1 MKRSQVSL
9 FVFLSSSII
18 LVFTT
23 VGLNMNFG
31 LRFAVGYDKGYFL
44 PRSRH
49 ILHKTS
55 RFMSD
60 ATREVFE
67 LSQEG
72 CLWSER
78 LESQEPSMFDEE
90 HTGVWRARTQVQQI
104 VHLEPGCG
112 RVTNGLATFADG
124 SKACVRYGI
133 DADQV
138 QGEILSY
145 YLARMLG
152 IYNLPPAVLSKPD
165 PERKQWMLVRKNIDS
180 LHWTTQAIVSL
191 TEWVPNLTRVFI
203 PTALR
208 KGGQGLNPTK
218 LCFNALRNKTT
229 KFLIEMMQW
238 TDLILFDYLIANFD
252 RLASNL
258 FNLQWDRQMMERAT
272 SNLLKSRSGLVF
284 IDNEAGLVHGY
295 RVLSSWEKYH
305 RSLLGPVCIFRKRTV
320 QRIAELKH
328 HRNVGLRLLE
338 LYQADEPLA
347 FELGFLSE
355 QHLKTLQN
363 RIDLLHL
370 HIEQCKVRHAEAVS
384 LTLHRNLK
392 FDSD

>member
-1 MKRSQVSL
+1 MKRS
-9 FVFLSSSII
+9 VFSVFIFFSSCFI
-18 LVFTT
+18 LIYLT
-23 VGLNMNFG
+23 VGLNIQLG
-31 LRFAVGYDKGYFL
+31 LRVAVGYDKGYFL
-44 PRSRH
+44 TGSRH
-49 ILHKTS
+49 LLRKTS
-55 RFMSD
+55 QYKSD
-60 ATREVFE
+60 RTRGVFA

-72 CLWSER
+72 YLWSES
-78 LESQEPSMFDEE
+78 LEIQEPSMFDEE
-90 HTGVWRARTQVQQI
+90 HTGVWRERAQVQQI

-133 DADQV
+133 NVDQI

-152 IYNLPPAVLSKPD
+152 ICNLPPAVLSKPD
-165 PERKQWMLVRKNIDS
+165 PDRKQWMLVRESIES

-208 KGGQGLNPTK
+208 KGGVGLNPTK
-218 LCFNALRNKTT
+218 VCFNALRNKTT
-229 KFLIEMMQW
+229 SFLIEMMQW
-238 TDLILFDYLIANFD
+238 SDLIIFDYLIANFD

-258 FNLQWDRQMMERAT
+258 FNLQWDRRMMERAT

-295 RVLSSWEKYH
+295 RVLNSWEKYH

-328 HRNVGLRLLE
+328 QRNVSSRLLE
-338 LYQADEPLA
+338 LYQAGEPLA
-347 FELGFLSE
+347 LELGFLSE
-355 QHLKTLQN
+355 QHLETLQS
-363 RIDLLHL
+363 RIDLLYQ
-370 HIEQCKVRHAEAVS
+370 HIEQCKKRHAEDV
-384 LTLHRNLK
+384 
-392 FDSD
+392 